1 MITLEEVE
9 RSLPPQLKSKATPNL
24 VKALNNLNTDPEHAE
39 TIRNNF
45 ISYSSVLRDGVF
57 KLEDYLNAVAYV
69 SFKMMGYNN
78 KESYQR
84 TFPQRYSALVARGA
98 TDKDISAYIAA
109 YNKNKLVNL
118 VLEQSLIPSWILNQD
133 AYQKAINT
141 QLDLMNNS
149 QSDFVRTQAAN
160 SILTHLKRPETKQV
174 ELKIDTT
181 ASDGIA
187 ELKESM
193 LRLAEKQ
200 KELIEMGAPT
210 KTIAHEPII
219 IEAD

>member
-1 MITLEEVE
+1 MVDT
-9 RSLPPQLKSKATPNL
+9 
-24 VKALNNLNTDPEHAE
+24 LNNLSIDPQHAE
-39 TIRNNF
+39 TIRGNF

-57 KLEDYLNAVAYV
+57 KLEDYLNAIAYV

-84 TFPQRYSALVARGA
+84 TFPQRYASLTARGA
-98 TDKDISAYIAA
+98 TEKDISAYVAA

-118 VLEQSLIPSWILNQD
+118 VLEQALIPSWILNQD
-133 AYQKAINT
+133 IYQKAINT
-141 QLDLMNNS
+141 QLDIMTNAT
-149 QSDFVRTQAAN
+149 SDFVRTQAAN

-174 ELKIDTT
+174 ELKIDTS

-187 ELKESM
+187 ELKDSM
-193 LRLAEKQ
+193 TRLAEKQ
-200 KELIEMGAPT
+200 KELIEQGAST

-219 IEAD
+219 IEAE

>member
-187 ELKESM
+187 ELKDSM

-200 KELIEMGAPT
+200 KELIEMGAST

>member
-1 MITLEEVE
+1 MVTLEEVE
-9 RSLPPQLKSKATPNL
+9 RALPPQLKSKATPKL
-24 VKALNNLNTDPEHAE
+24 VNVLNNLATDPEHAE
-39 TIRNNF
+39 SIRNNF

-98 TDKDISAYIAA
+98 TEKDISAYIAA

-118 VLEQSLIPSWILNQD
+118 VLEQALIPSWILNQD

-141 QLDLMNNS
+141 QLELMATSN
-149 QSDFVRTQAAN
+149 SDFVRTQAAN

-174 ELKIDTT
+174 ELKIDSS

-187 ELKESM
+187 ELKDSM
-193 LRLAEKQ
+193 MRLAEKQ

-210 KTIAHEPII
+210 KTITHEPII
-219 IEAD
+219 IEAE

>member
-200 KELIEMGAPT
+200 KELIEMGAST